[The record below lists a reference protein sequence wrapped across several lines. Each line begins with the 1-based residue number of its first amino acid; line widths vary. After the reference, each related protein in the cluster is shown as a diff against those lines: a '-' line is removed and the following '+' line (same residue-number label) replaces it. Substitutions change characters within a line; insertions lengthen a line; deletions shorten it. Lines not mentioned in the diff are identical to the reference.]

1 MNHLERT
8 ASWFLRDHDGHF
20 SWRRGAG
27 MIAIDA
33 LVAAL
38 VADWCGHKIDG
49 GLIQCFAAIVMTSIV
64 GATAE
69 SFRPKGPTDGR
80 PSNPPAA

>member
-1 MNHLERT
+1 MER
-8 ASWFLRDHDGHF
+8 AVSWFLRDHDGHF

-27 MIAIDA
+27 VIAIAA

-38 VADWCGHKIDG
+38 VADWCGHRIADA
-49 GLIQCFAAIVMTSIV
+49 LIQCFAAIVMASIA

-69 SFRPKGPTDGR
+69 SFRPKGQTDAR
-80 PSNPPAA
+80 PPAPTA